1 MSPGKQEKLFPKVY
15 GQELMRIA
23 LGDLQAAQL
32 LADANPDRKEN
43 IIYLAQQALEKALK
57 AVICHSGL
65 AVPLVNDIGAL
76 VAKIPNQLQAPF
88 GYELARLTEYA
99 SIRRYIEG
107 PDTLEESEIRGTLQA
122 VEAAIAWCRKLLEK

>member
-1 MSPGKQEKLFPKVY
+1 MSPSKQEKIFPKVY

-32 LADANPDRKEN
+32 LAAANPDRKEN

-57 AVICHSGL
+57 AVICHAGQ
-65 AVPLVNDIGAL
+65 AVPLVHDIGVL
-76 VAKIPNQLQAPF
+76 LAKIPSSLQAPF
-88 GYELARLTEYA
+88 GYELASLTEYA

-107 PDTLEESEIRGTLQA
+107 PEFLDEEEIRSTLAA
-122 VEAAIAWCRKLLEK
+122 VQDAVAWCRKMLGQ